1 MKAALLKLMYA
12 VASSRRLAVGIMA
25 YATLLVF
32 IATLAQKEIGVAAA
46 QAKYF
51 ESFFCVATLGFIKIP
66 LLGGAS
72 VGLLAAVNIL
82 ASGWRY
88 VRGGLYGFGASIAG
102 VLQYYMRVEGSMVL
116 REGTESDTILVG
128 AKNGSAGSIMKLPFK
143 VKLVKFSMEKWDS
156 SSTPK
161 SFSSQVEFKRGDSGV
176 EQVVSMNSPGS
187 FGGWTFYQMSY
198 GDGGKTS
205 VLAAVRNPAR
215 LLPWLAVGATF
226 AGMAIMFIPRL
237 FAREKNLR

>member
-1 MKAALLKLMYA
+1 MFDSMKAALLKLMYA

-25 YATLLVF
+25 YATLLIF

-88 VRGGLYGFGASIAG
+88 VRD
-102 VLQYYMRVEGSMVL
+102 R
-116 REGTESDTILVG
+116 
-128 AKNGSAGSIMKLPFK
+128 
-143 VKLVKFSMEKWDS
+143 
-156 SSTPK
+156 K
-161 SFSSQVEFKRGDSGV
+161 S
-176 EQVVSMNSPGS
+176 VV
-187 FGGWTFYQMSY
+187 
-198 GDGGKTS
+198 
-205 VLAAVRNPAR
+205 
-215 LLPWLAVGATF
+215 
-226 AGMAIMFIPRL
+226 
-237 FAREKNLR
+237 